1 MGDELAALG
10 AFLLGLLLAS
20 PLPDGRA
27 IGVTFLVNAGT
38 PRTGRPFLCRSG
50 NSE

>member
-20 PLPDGRA
+20 PLPDA
-27 IGVTFLVNAGT
+27 A
-38 PRTGRPFLCRSG
+38 PSG
-50 NSE
+50 